1 MDIRNKVS
9 VFMLCFCQKFKV
21 WQKNKMSGVRASV
34 ININCF
40 SRAGGINN
48 IFNNTSTF
56 YLFIAPYSGLP
67 FKTLAFIY
75 DEQGDK
81 EMALQ
86 VKWVKE
92 GFFDLTRIPSLGSCS
107 NGT

>member
-1 MDIRNKVS
+1 
-9 VFMLCFCQKFKV
+9 
-21 WQKNKMSGVRASV
+21 MSGVRASV

-86 VKWVKE
+86 VKEVS
-92 GFFDLTRIPSLGSCS
+92 FDLTRIPSLGSCS